1 MCRAGS
7 LSAGCSI
14 SIRSIDPGLPFSL
27 DQHPS
32 SDDQPMTQSALQP
45 SSRQDEGF
53 EFELTDLEEARRIL
67 DGESVSQ
74 FEVARL
80 MPAEHW
86 EKRRRGK
93 LATDRALTGVAIDWL
108 LSLPPTLRPQHLA
121 RQFPRISNALS
132 EVWHEPEQLRAA
144 FDRLLCDRRIGRR
157 GFPAAVRDELLALQ
171 RWTQIS

>member
-1 MCRAGS
+1 
-7 LSAGCSI
+7 
-14 SIRSIDPGLPFSL
+14 
-27 DQHPS
+27 
-32 SDDQPMTQSALQP
+32 MTQSALQP

-157 GFPAAVRDELLALQ
+157 GFPAAVRDELLALR